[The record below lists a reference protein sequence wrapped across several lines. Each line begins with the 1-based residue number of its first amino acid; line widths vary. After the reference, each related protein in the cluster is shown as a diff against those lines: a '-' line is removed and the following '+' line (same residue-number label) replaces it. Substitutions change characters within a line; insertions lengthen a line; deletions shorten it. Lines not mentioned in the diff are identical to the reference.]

1 MERHLSRN
9 SRFYYERSI
18 FIMQG
23 QDFIMSVRG
32 ILRKMEIL
40 S

>member
-1 MERHLSRN
+1 
-9 SRFYYERSI
+9 
-18 FIMQG
+18 MQG

-40 S
+40 SWTVEIYYDRLRFYYDDSL